1 MKIIITENQ
10 YRLLRRQ
17 SEIKDRIDDILDS
30 LADQNDLRGVGLTN
44 LLLIVS
50 DSVGRDIADKTNLKD
65 DDYITFRN
73 QMIQYIRTNFYEYI
87 KEFLESKQ

>member
-10 YRLLRRQ
+10 YRFLRRQ
-17 SEIKDRIDDILDS
+17 SEMKDKIDAILDS

-50 DSVGRDIADKTNLKD
+50 DTVGRDIADKTNLTD

-73 QMIQYIRTNFYEYI
+73 QIIQYIRTNFYEDI
-87 KEFLESKQ
+87 KDFLESKQ

>member
-10 YRLLRRQ
+10 YRFLRRQ
-17 SEIKDRIDDILDS
+17 SEIKDKIDAILDS

-50 DSVGRDIADKTNLKD
+50 DSVGRDIADNTNLKD
-65 DDYITFRN
+65 DNYVTFRN

>member
-10 YRLLRRQ
+10 YRFLRRQ
-17 SEIKDRIDDILDS
+17 SEIKDKIDAILDS
-30 LADQNDLRGVGLTN
+30 LADQNNLRGVALTN

-50 DSVGRDIADKTNLKD
+50 DTVGRDIADKTNLKD

>member
-10 YRLLRRQ
+10 YRFLRRQ
-17 SEIKDRIDDILDS
+17 SEIKDKIDAILDS

-50 DSVGRDIADKTNLKD
+50 DTVGRDIADNTNLKG
-65 DDYITFRN
+65 DDYVTFRN

>member
-10 YRLLRRQ
+10 YRFLRRQ
-17 SEIKDRIDDILDS
+17 SEIKDKIDAILDS

-50 DSVGRDIADKTNLKD
+50 DTVGRDIADKTNLTD

-73 QMIQYIRTNFYEYI
+73 QIIQYIRTNFYEDI
-87 KEFLESKQ
+87 KDFLESKQ

>member
-10 YRLLRRQ
+10 YRFLRRQ
-17 SEIKDRIDDILDS
+17 SEMKDKIDTVLNS

-50 DSVGRDIADKTNLKD
+50 DSVGRDIADNTNLKD
-65 DDYITFRN
+65 DNYVTFRN

-87 KEFLESKQ
+87 KEFYESKQ

>member
-30 LADQNDLRGVGLTN
+30 LADQNNLRGVGLTN

-50 DSVGRDIADKTNLKD
+50 DTVGRDIADKTNLKD

>member
-10 YRLLRRQ
+10 YRFLRRQ
-17 SEIKDRIDDILDS
+17 SEMKDKIDAILDS

-50 DSVGRDIADKTNLKD
+50 DTVGRDIADKTNLTD

-73 QMIQYIRTNFYEYI
+73 QMIQYIRTNFYEDI
-87 KEFLESKQ
+87 KDFLESKQ

>member
-17 SEIKDRIDDILDS
+17 SEIKDRIDSVLNS
-30 LADQNDLRGVGLTN
+30 LADQNNLRGVGLTN

-50 DSVGRDIADKTNLKD
+50 DSVGRDIEDNTNLKD
-65 DDYITFRN
+65 DDYVTFRN
-73 QMIQYIRTNFYEYI
+73 QIIQYIRTKFYEDI
-87 KEFLESKQ
+87 KDFLESKQ

>member
-10 YRLLRRQ
+10 YRFLRRQ
-17 SEIKDRIDDILDS
+17 SEIKDKIDAILDS

-50 DSVGRDIADKTNLKD
+50 DTVGRDIADKTNLTD

-73 QMIQYIRTNFYEYI
+73 QIIQYIRTNFYEDI
-87 KEFLESKQ
+87 KEFYESKQ

>member
-10 YRLLRRQ
+10 YRFLRRQ

-30 LADQNDLRGVGLTN
+30 LADQNNLRGVGLTN

-65 DDYITFRN
+65 DGYITFRN
-73 QMIQYIRTNFYEYI
+73 QIIQYIRTNFYEHI

>member
-30 LADQNDLRGVGLTN
+30 LADQNNLRGVGLTN

>member
-10 YRLLRRQ
+10 YRFLRRQ
-17 SEIKDRIDDILDS
+17 SEIKDKIDAILDS
-30 LADQNDLRGVGLTN
+30 LADQNNLRGVSLTN

-50 DSVGRDIADKTNLKD
+50 DTVGRDIADKTNLTD

>member
-10 YRLLRRQ
+10 YRFLRRQ
-17 SEIKDRIDDILDS
+17 SEIKDKTDAILDS
-30 LADQNDLRGVGLTN
+30 LADQNNLRGVALTN

-50 DSVGRDIADKTNLKD
+50 DTVGRDIADKTNLKD